1 MKRDKTF
8 KQSKFMAF
16 LPGQCANP
24 AGRLPR
30 RLMPFSKRDI
40 QTHFLEW
47 KRLVTDGEMSDLQ
60 RMHGHRML
68 VEFMCDRLYGKPAQA
83 VALTTNQPLAAVVNI
98 TLGADGDNV
107 VDVPLTPL
115 GRDLLIESKPCLVHE
130 NNSSREVTT
139 EKKQLT
145 SEPGCA
151 SAPPA
156 GESADVPE
164 WLE

>member
-1 MKRDKTF
+1 MGF
-8 KQSKFMAF
+8 S
-16 LPGQCANP
+16 PGVCHNP
-24 AGRLPR
+24 RGRPAHR
-30 RLMPFSKRDI
+30 QWPFSKRDI

-47 KRLVTDGEMSDLQ
+47 KRLVMEGELSDLQ
-60 RMHGHRML
+60 RMYAHKTL
-68 VEFMCDRLYGKPAQA
+68 VEFMADRMYGKPAQA

-98 TLGADGDNV
+98 SLGNDGGSV

-145 SEPGCA
+145 LADDCV
-151 SAPPA
+151 SAPTEETTDLP
-156 GESADVPE
+156 D
-164 WLE
+164 WLG